1 MDIDIRGIW
10 RYKAMRETC
19 EGLRDAIAAKEACIA
34 AQNDVIEKQKQE
46 IRRLEDIRKVL
57 FDVVESRDMT
67 IKQKDCEAETAKAT
81 ICQLREERDNAKKTT
96 EGAIERFFC
105 EKEKLK
111 KKHAEE
117 VKSLEAEAEEQHHS
131 YESLEEYCK
140 MIESD
145 AKKLKEKIE
154 ELEAE
159 NAKLKKTR
167 YRWVDSRHGW
177 WPVESADLDD
187 LVMKVPY
194 VVYTMQ
200 KREQESQEEQEK
212 KRIPEV

>member
-10 RYKAMRETC
+10 RYKAARETC
-19 EGLRDAIAAKEACIA
+19 EGLRDAITAQAAVKEAAIAAKDA
-34 AQNDVIEKQKQE
+34 VIE
-46 IRRLEDIRKVL
+46 
-57 FDVVESRDMT
+57 
-67 IKQKDCEAETAKAT
+67 QKDREAELAKVT
-81 ICQLREERDNAKKTT
+81 IYQLRKELAENKKVIDT
-96 EGAIERFFC
+96 AITRFFC
-105 EKEKLK
+105 EKDKLK

-117 VKSLEAEAEEQHHS
+117 VKNLEAEAEEQHRS

-140 MIESD
+140 MIEDD
-145 AKKLKEKIE
+145 AKKLKEKIKD
-154 ELEAE
+154 LEAE
-159 NAKLKKTR
+159 NKKLKKTR

-200 KREQESQEEQEK
+200 KREQEGQEEQEE

>member
-1 MDIDIRGIW
+1 MDIDIRGIG
-10 RYKAMRETC
+10 RYKAARETC
-19 EGLRDAIAAKEACIA
+19 EGLRDAITAQTAAKEAAIA
-34 AQNDVIEKQKQE
+34 AKDTVIEQKDRE
-46 IRRLEDIRKVL
+46 VKLANMKIYRLWNELAETQKELAETRKVI
-57 FDVVESRDMT
+57 D
-67 IKQKDCEAETAKAT
+67 TAT
-81 ICQLREERDNAKKTT
+81 D
-96 EGAIERFFC
+96 RFFC
-105 EKEKLK
+105 EKDKLK

-117 VKSLEAEAEEQHHS
+117 VKNLEEEAEEQNRS

-145 AKKLKEKIE
+145 AKKLKEKIKD
-154 ELEAE
+154 LEAE

-177 WPVESADLDD
+177 WPVESADLDN

-200 KREQESQEEQEK
+200 KREEEEK
-212 KRIPEV
+212 AEKRIPEV

>member
-10 RYKAMRETC
+10 RYKAARETC
-19 EGLRDAIAAKEACIA
+19 EGLRDAITAQAAVKEAAIAAKDA
-34 AQNDVIEKQKQE
+34 VIE
-46 IRRLEDIRKVL
+46 
-57 FDVVESRDMT
+57 
-67 IKQKDCEAETAKAT
+67 QKDREAELAKAT
-81 ICQLREERDNAKKTT
+81 IYQLRKELAETKK
-96 EGAIERFFC
+96 AIDTVAARFFC
-105 EKEKLK
+105 EEDKLK

-117 VKSLEAEAEEQHHS
+117 VKNLEAQAEEQHRS

-140 MIESD
+140 MIEDD
-145 AKKLKEKIE
+145 AKKLKEKIKD
-154 ELEAE
+154 LEAE

-200 KREQESQEEQEK
+200 KREQESQEEQEE

>member
-10 RYKAMRETC
+10 RYKAARETC
-19 EGLRDAIAAKEACIA
+19 EGLRDAITAQAAVKEAAIAAKDA
-34 AQNDVIEKQKQE
+34 VIE
-46 IRRLEDIRKVL
+46 
-57 FDVVESRDMT
+57 
-67 IKQKDCEAETAKAT
+67 QKDREAELAKVT
-81 ICQLREERDNAKKTT
+81 IYQLRKELAENKKVIDT
-96 EGAIERFFC
+96 AITRFFC
-105 EKEKLK
+105 EKDKLK

-117 VKSLEAEAEEQHHS
+117 VKNLEAEAEEQHRS

-145 AKKLKEKIE
+145 AEKLKEKIKD
-154 ELEAE
+154 LEAE

-200 KREQESQEEQEK
+200 KRKQEGQESQEE

>member
-19 EGLRDAIAAKEACIA
+19 EGLRDAITAQAAVKEAAIAAKDA
-34 AQNDVIEKQKQE
+34 VIE
-46 IRRLEDIRKVL
+46 
-57 FDVVESRDMT
+57 
-67 IKQKDCEAETAKAT
+67 QKDREAELAKAK
-81 ICQLREERDNAKKTT
+81 ISQLQKERDDAQKAT
-96 EGAIERFFC
+96 ERAIDIFFR

-111 KKHAEE
+111 IKHAEE
-117 VKSLEAEAEEQHHS
+117 VKNLEAEAEEQHHS

-140 MIESD
+140 MLEDD
-145 AKKLKEKIE
+145 AKKLKEKIKG
-154 ELEAE
+154 LEAE
-159 NAKLKKTR
+159 NKKLKKTR

-194 VVYTMQ
+194 IVYTMQ
-200 KREQESQEEQEK
+200 KREQEGQEEQEE

>member
-10 RYKAMRETC
+10 RYKAARETC
-19 EGLRDAIAAKEACIA
+19 EGLRNAITAQAAVKEAAIAAKDA
-34 AQNDVIEKQKQE
+34 VIE
-46 IRRLEDIRKVL
+46 
-57 FDVVESRDMT
+57 
-67 IKQKDCEAETAKAT
+67 QKDREAELAKVT
-81 ICQLREERDNAKKTT
+81 IYQLRKELAENKKVIDT
-96 EGAIERFFC
+96 AITRFFC
-105 EKEKLK
+105 EKDKLK

-117 VKSLEAEAEEQHHS
+117 VKNLEAEAEEQHRS

-145 AKKLKEKIE
+145 AEKLKEKIKD
-154 ELEAE
+154 LEAE

-200 KREQESQEEQEK
+200 KREQEGQESQEE

>member
-10 RYKAMRETC
+10 RYKAARETC
-19 EGLRDAIAAKEACIA
+19 EGLRDAIAAQAAVKEAAIA
-34 AQNDVIEKQKQE
+34 AKDAVIEQKVRE
-46 IRRLEDIRKVL
+46 AKLANMKIYRLRSEL
-57 FDVVESRDMT
+57 
-67 IKQKDCEAETAKAT
+67 AETQKELAETKKVIDTAT
-81 ICQLREERDNAKKTT
+81 D
-96 EGAIERFFC
+96 RFFC

-111 KKHAEE
+111 KEHAEE
-117 VKSLEAEAEEQHHS
+117 VKNLEAEAEEQHRS

-140 MIESD
+140 MIEDD
-145 AKKLKEKIE
+145 AKKLKEKIKD
-154 ELEAE
+154 LEAE

-177 WPVESADLDD
+177 WPVESADLND

-200 KREQESQEEQEK
+200 KREEEEK
-212 KRIPEV
+212 AEKRIPEV

>member
-10 RYKAMRETC
+10 RYKAARETC
-19 EGLRDAIAAKEACIA
+19 EGLRDAITAQAAVKEAAIAAKDA
-34 AQNDVIEKQKQE
+34 VIE
-46 IRRLEDIRKVL
+46 
-57 FDVVESRDMT
+57 
-67 IKQKDCEAETAKAT
+67 QKDREAELAKVT
-81 ICQLREERDNAKKTT
+81 IYQLRKELAENKKVIDT
-96 EGAIERFFC
+96 AITRFFC
-105 EKEKLK
+105 EKDKLK

-117 VKSLEAEAEEQHHS
+117 VKNLEAEAEEQHRS

-145 AKKLKEKIE
+145 AEKLKEKIKD
-154 ELEAE
+154 LEAE

-200 KREQESQEEQEK
+200 KREQEGEEDQEE

>member
-10 RYKAMRETC
+10 RYKAARETC
-19 EGLRDAIAAKEACIA
+19 EGLRDAIAAQAAVKEAAIA
-34 AQNDVIEKQKQE
+34 AKDAVIE
-46 IRRLEDIRKVL
+46 
-57 FDVVESRDMT
+57 
-67 IKQKDCEAETAKAT
+67 QKDREAELAKVT
-81 ICQLREERDNAKKTT
+81 IYQLRKELAENKKVIDT
-96 EGAIERFFC
+96 AINRFFC
-105 EKEKLK
+105 EKDKLK

-117 VKSLEAEAEEQHHS
+117 VKNLKAEAEEQHRS

-140 MIESD
+140 MLEDD
-145 AKKLKEKIE
+145 AKKLKEKIKD
-154 ELEAE
+154 LEAE

-200 KREQESQEEQEK
+200 KREEEQEE
-212 KRIPEV
+212 KRIPEVYLL

>member
-10 RYKAMRETC
+10 RYKAARETC
-19 EGLRDAIAAKEACIA
+19 EGLRDAITAQAAVKEAAIAAKDA
-34 AQNDVIEKQKQE
+34 VIE
-46 IRRLEDIRKVL
+46 
-57 FDVVESRDMT
+57 
-67 IKQKDCEAETAKAT
+67 QKDHEAELAKVT
-81 ICQLREERDNAKKTT
+81 IYQLRKELAETKKVIDTAT
-96 EGAIERFFC
+96 GRFFA

-111 KKHAEE
+111 KEHIEE
-117 VKSLEAEAEEQHHS
+117 VKNLEAEAEEQHRS

-140 MIESD
+140 MLEDD
-145 AKKLKEKIE
+145 AKKLKEKIKD
-154 ELEAE
+154 LEAE
-159 NAKLKKTR
+159 NKKLKKTR

-187 LVMKVPY
+187 LAMKVPY

>member
-10 RYKAMRETC
+10 RYKAARETC
-19 EGLRDAIAAKEACIA
+19 EGLRDAITAQAAVKEAAIAAKDA
-34 AQNDVIEKQKQE
+34 VIE
-46 IRRLEDIRKVL
+46 
-57 FDVVESRDMT
+57 
-67 IKQKDCEAETAKAT
+67 QKDREAELAKVT
-81 ICQLREERDNAKKTT
+81 IYQLRKELAENKKVIDT
-96 EGAIERFFC
+96 AINRFFC
-105 EKEKLK
+105 EKDKLK

-117 VKSLEAEAEEQHHS
+117 VKNLEAEAEEQHRS

-140 MIESD
+140 MIEDD
-145 AKKLKEKIE
+145 AEKLKEKIKD
-154 ELEAE
+154 LEAE

-200 KREQESQEEQEK
+200 KREQEE

>member
-10 RYKAMRETC
+10 RYKAARETC
-19 EGLRDAIAAKEACIA
+19 EGLRDAITAQAAVKEAAIAAKDA
-34 AQNDVIEKQKQE
+34 VIE
-46 IRRLEDIRKVL
+46 
-57 FDVVESRDMT
+57 
-67 IKQKDCEAETAKAT
+67 QKDREAETAKVT
-81 ICQLREERDNAKKTT
+81 IYQLRKELAENKKVIDT
-96 EGAIERFFC
+96 AINRFFC

-140 MIESD
+140 MLEDD
-145 AKKLKEKIE
+145 AKKLKEKIKD
-154 ELEAE
+154 LEDE

-200 KREQESQEEQEK
+200 KREQEGQEEQEE

>member
-10 RYKAMRETC
+10 RYKAARETC
-19 EGLRDAIAAKEACIA
+19 EGLRDAITAQAAVKEAAIAAKDA
-34 AQNDVIEKQKQE
+34 VIE
-46 IRRLEDIRKVL
+46 
-57 FDVVESRDMT
+57 
-67 IKQKDCEAETAKAT
+67 QKDREAEMAKVT
-81 ICQLREERDNAKKTT
+81 IYQLRKELAENKKVIDT
-96 EGAIERFFC
+96 AITRFFC
-105 EKEKLK
+105 EKDKLK

-117 VKSLEAEAEEQHHS
+117 VKNLEAEAEEQHRS

-145 AKKLKEKIE
+145 AEKLKEKIKD
-154 ELEAE
+154 LEAE

-187 LVMKVPY
+187 LVAKVPY

-200 KREQESQEEQEK
+200 KREEEEK
-212 KRIPEV
+212 AEKRIPEV

>member
-10 RYKAMRETC
+10 RYKAARETC
-19 EGLRDAIAAKEACIA
+19 EGLRDAITAQAAVKEAAIAAKDA
-34 AQNDVIEKQKQE
+34 VIE
-46 IRRLEDIRKVL
+46 
-57 FDVVESRDMT
+57 
-67 IKQKDCEAETAKAT
+67 QKDREAELAKVT
-81 ICQLREERDNAKKTT
+81 IYQLRKELAENKKIIDT
-96 EGAIERFFC
+96 AINRFFC
-105 EKEKLK
+105 EKDKLK

-117 VKSLEAEAEEQHHS
+117 VKNLEAEAEEQRRS

-145 AKKLKEKIE
+145 AKKLKEKIKD
-154 ELEAE
+154 LEAE

-200 KREQESQEEQEK
+200 KREQESQEEQEE

>member
-1 MDIDIRGIW
+1 MNIDIRGIW
-10 RYKAMRETC
+10 RYKATRETC
-19 EGLRDAIAAKEACIA
+19 EGLRDAIAAQAAVKEAAIA
-34 AQNDVIEKQKQE
+34 AKDAVIE
-46 IRRLEDIRKVL
+46 
-57 FDVVESRDMT
+57 
-67 IKQKDCEAETAKAT
+67 QKDREAELAEAK
-81 ICQLREERDNAKKTT
+81 ISQLRKERDDARKIIDTAT
-96 EGAIERFFC
+96 ERFFC
-105 EKEKLK
+105 EKDKLK

-117 VKSLEAEAEEQHHS
+117 VKNLEAEAEEQHRS

-145 AKKLKEKIE
+145 AEKLKEKIKDI
-154 ELEAE
+154 EAE

-200 KREQESQEEQEK
+200 KREQEGQESQEE

>member
-10 RYKAMRETC
+10 RYKAARETC
-19 EGLRDAIAAKEACIA
+19 EGLRDAIAAQAAVKEAAIA
-34 AQNDVIEKQKQE
+34 AKDAVIE
-46 IRRLEDIRKVL
+46 
-57 FDVVESRDMT
+57 
-67 IKQKDCEAETAKAT
+67 QKDREAELAKVT
-81 ICQLREERDNAKKTT
+81 IYQLRKELAENKKVIDTAT
-96 EGAIERFFC
+96 NRFFC

-111 KKHAEE
+111 KEHVEE
-117 VKSLEAEAEEQHHS
+117 VKNLEAEAEEQHRS

-145 AKKLKEKIE
+145 AEKLKEKIKD
-154 ELEAE
+154 LEAE

-200 KREQESQEEQEK
+200 KREQEGQEEQEE

>member
-10 RYKAMRETC
+10 RYKAARETC
-19 EGLRDAIAAKEACIA
+19 EGLRDVITAQAAAKEAAVA
-34 AQNDVIEKQKQE
+34 AKDAVIEQKNRE
-46 IRRLEDIRKVL
+46 AKLANTKIYRLQNEL
-57 FDVVESRDMT
+57 
-67 IKQKDCEAETAKAT
+67 AETQKELAET
-81 ICQLREERDNAKKTT
+81 KKVIDT
-96 EGAIERFFC
+96 AINRFFC
-105 EKEKLK
+105 EKDKLK

-117 VKSLEAEAEEQHHS
+117 VKNLEAEAEEQHRS

-145 AKKLKEKIE
+145 AEKLKEKIKD
-154 ELEAE
+154 LEAE

-200 KREQESQEEQEK
+200 KREQEGQESQEE

>member
-1 MDIDIRGIW
+1 MNIDIRGIW
-10 RYKAMRETC
+10 KYKAMRETC
-19 EGLRDAIAAKEACIA
+19 EGLRDAITAQAAAREAAIAAKDA
-34 AQNDVIEKQKQE
+34 VIE
-46 IRRLEDIRKVL
+46 
-57 FDVVESRDMT
+57 
-67 IKQKDCEAETAKAT
+67 QKDREAELAEAK
-81 ICQLREERDNAKKTT
+81 ISQLRKERDDAQKIIDTAT
-96 EGAIERFFC
+96 ERFFC
-105 EKEKLK
+105 EKDKLK

-117 VKSLEAEAEEQHHS
+117 IKNLEAEAEEQHHS

-140 MIESD
+140 MLEDD
-145 AKKLKEKIE
+145 AEKLKEKIKD
-154 ELEAE
+154 LEAE

-200 KREQESQEEQEK
+200 KREQEGQESQEE

>member
-10 RYKAMRETC
+10 RYKAARETC
-19 EGLRDAIAAKEACIA
+19 EGLRDAITAQAAVKEAAIAAKDA
-34 AQNDVIEKQKQE
+34 VIE
-46 IRRLEDIRKVL
+46 
-57 FDVVESRDMT
+57 
-67 IKQKDCEAETAKAT
+67 QKDREAELAKVT
-81 ICQLREERDNAKKTT
+81 IYQLRKELAENKKVIDT
-96 EGAIERFFC
+96 AITRFFC
-105 EKEKLK
+105 EKDKLK
-111 KKHAEE
+111 EKHAEE
-117 VKSLEAEAEEQHHS
+117 AKNLEAEAEEQHRS

-145 AKKLKEKIE
+145 AEKLKEKIKD
-154 ELEAE
+154 LEAE

-200 KREQESQEEQEK
+200 KRKQEGQESQEE

>member
-10 RYKAMRETC
+10 RYKAARETC
-19 EGLRDAIAAKEACIA
+19 EGLRDAITAQAAVKEAAIAAKDA
-34 AQNDVIEKQKQE
+34 VIE
-46 IRRLEDIRKVL
+46 
-57 FDVVESRDMT
+57 
-67 IKQKDCEAETAKAT
+67 QKDREAELAKAK
-81 ICQLREERDNAKKTT
+81 IGQLRKERDDAQKAT
-96 EGAIERFFC
+96 ERAIDLFFC

-117 VKSLEAEAEEQHHS
+117 VKNLEAEAEEQHRS

-145 AKKLKEKIE
+145 AEKLKEKIKD
-154 ELEAE
+154 LEAE

-200 KREQESQEEQEK
+200 KREQEGQGSQEE

>member
-1 MDIDIRGIW
+1 MNIDIRGIW
-10 RYKAMRETC
+10 RYKAARETC
-19 EGLRDAIAAKEACIA
+19 EGLRDAITEQTAVKEAAIAAKDA
-34 AQNDVIEKQKQE
+34 VIE
-46 IRRLEDIRKVL
+46 
-57 FDVVESRDMT
+57 
-67 IKQKDCEAETAKAT
+67 QKDREAELAKAT
-81 ICQLREERDNAKKTT
+81 ICQLRKELAETKK
-96 EGAIERFFC
+96 AIDTVAARFFC
-105 EKEKLK
+105 EEDKLK

-117 VKSLEAEAEEQHHS
+117 VKNIEAQAEEQHRS
-131 YESLEEYCK
+131 YESLKEYCK

-145 AKKLKEKIE
+145 AKKLKEKIKD
-154 ELEAE
+154 LEAE

-187 LVMKVPY
+187 LVAKVPY

-200 KREQESQEEQEK
+200 KREQEGQEEQEE

>member
-10 RYKAMRETC
+10 RYKAARETC
-19 EGLRDAIAAKEACIA
+19 EGLRDAITAQAAVKEAAIAAKDA
-34 AQNDVIEKQKQE
+34 VIE
-46 IRRLEDIRKVL
+46 
-57 FDVVESRDMT
+57 
-67 IKQKDCEAETAKAT
+67 QKDRKAELDKAK
-81 ICQLREERDNAKKTT
+81 ICQLQKERDKAQKAI
-96 EGAIERFFC
+96 EGALKLFFC
-105 EKEKLK
+105 EKEKLE

-117 VKSLEAEAEEQHHS
+117 VKNLEAQAEEQHHS

-140 MIESD
+140 MLEDD
-145 AKKLKEKIE
+145 AKKLKEKIKD
-154 ELEAE
+154 LEAE
-159 NAKLKKTR
+159 NKKLKKTR

-200 KREQESQEEQEK
+200 KREQESQEEQEE